1 MPTKVG
7 TKKCGTC
14 SCMRLENRNVGYCL
28 KLDTA
33 RGPLKHGCDKHTPF
47 MVVQCAC
54 GCGQETDINPLTKK
68 PSQFVLGHNSRCDVA
83 KEAHAR
89 THNGSSWHKGIKH
102 SDTDRENI
110 SKGIAAAWERKGN
123 AYRSEEGL
131 QRLADAT
138 RQRLTGSTHTQQAK
152 MVIGEKS
159 KIMWEQVKADPEKF
173 EEKKR
178 LFSSNAKKRINLMTT
193 DEKKEWLQKRAKGH
207 RYGCKSI
214 DENGNSIDHDSG
226 WEKIVYHLFRLLN
239 LTFKYTNTHDTGVI
253 LENGNW
259 WFPDFIL
266 EDQKII
272 FEVKGFYIAKD
283 KFYKAILPQIPHNL
297 FKQYTIVSYEKKPKT
312 DYCSLNDI
320 LKDCIYHTYQ
330 GVTS

>member
-33 RGPLKHGCDKHTPF
+33 RGLLKHGCDKHTPF

-102 SDTDRENI
+102 SEESRNQMSI
-110 SKGIAAAWERKGN
+110 SHKKAWERKGDH
-123 AYRSEEGL
+123 YYSDEGRE
-131 QRLADAT
+131 RLAEST
-138 RQRLTGSTHTQQAK
+138 RKNKTGIKLSEDTKQL
-152 MVIGEKS
+152 IGERS
-159 KIMWEQVKADPEKF
+159 KERWEQIKADPEKYDNI
-173 EEKKR
+173 KI
-178 LFSSNAKKRINLMTT
+178 LFSKTAKKRFTTMTD
-193 DEKKEWLQKRAKGH
+193 DERIRWNFLHKFRCTSQV
-207 RYGCKSI
+207 
-214 DENGNSIDHDSG
+214 NGTTIRHDSG
-226 WEKIVYHLFRLLN
+226 WERSFYHLLKSFN
-239 LTFKYTNTHDTGVI
+239 IIFDYVNTQDTKIILTNNHP
-253 LENGNW
+253 

-266 EDQKII
+266 KEYKII
-272 FEVKGFYIAKD
+272 LDVKGYFRAKN
-283 KFYKAILPQIPHNL
+283 KFHTKILPYIPDKV
-297 FKQYTIVSYEKKPKT
+297 KQDFSILTYEKNPIGKKYLT
-312 DYCSLNDI
+312 FEDI
-320 LKDCIYHTYQ
+320 LRDCIVH
-330 GVTS
+330 

>member
-138 RQRLTGSTHTQQAK
+138 RQRKLGSKHTEYTK
-152 MVIGEKS
+152 KIISEKGKQS
-159 KIMWEQVKADPEKF
+159 WEQVKADPEKF
-173 EEKKR
+173 EERKR
-178 LFSSNAKKRINLMTT
+178 LFSSNAKKIFDKMTPEETKQWHLHRIKTHNF
-193 DEKKEWLQKRAKGH
+193 R
-207 RYGCKSI
+207 C
-214 DENGNSIDHDSG
+214 NSIRDGVVIGHDSG
-226 WEKIVYHLFRLLN
+226 WEKDFYTILTYLNVPFR
-239 LTFKYTNTHDTGVI
+239 YANTHDTSI
-253 LENGNW
+253 QLNNGHF
-259 WFPDFIL
+259 WFPDFVLDNHQTIV
-266 EDQKII
+266 D
-272 FEVKGFYIAKD
+272 VKGFYKAKERFHT
-283 KFYKAILPQIPHNL
+283 KILPYLPNEIKQKYQIL
-297 FKQYTIVSYEKKPKT
+297 TYEKNPALKT
-312 DYCSLNDI
+312 YNNIDALLI
-320 LKDCIYHTYQ
+320 DCISHNEE
-330 GVTS
+330 